1 MPTLTTHTATHQ
13 HHAIDRPHPQ
23 LHQSRSI
30 FDSDSIFP
38 STVFSPPG
46 SDPPLSP
53 DHSRKKRTSACNGGQ
68 SEDQVSHTHTGS
80 TWHAPDINDRHESPT
95 NPGDVD
101 REATHAAMLMEGET
115 VCHFSVFRR
124 THQYGP
130 PWPTT
135 YLPSRAPML
144 VRAGAN

>member
-1 MPTLTTHTATHQ
+1 MHGHVPTLTTHTATHQ
-13 HHAIDRPHPQ
+13 HHAIDRHHPQ

-68 SEDQVSHTHTGS
+68 SEDHFGHTHTGS
-80 TWHAPDINDRHESPT
+80 TRHEPDNNDRHESPT

-115 VCHFSVFRR
+115 VQSLLSVQNSEEH
-124 THQYGP
+124 TSMGLLGP
-130 PWPTT
+130 Q
-135 YLPSRAPML
+135 RA
-144 VRAGAN
+144 